1 MDEGEPRGE
10 AQKAKRQTAGTVDI
24 PMPVLILIA
33 AIVGLMI
40 GYFAAGMLQPKAA
53 VPAGGAV
60 APVETDLSL
69 DQVKAKVSGYMDKLI
84 AAQPAGTGLAIDVK
98 SASKDKGMYSVL
110 MDLKQNGTT
119 VQQMNA
125 LVSPD
130 GSTLFLYN
138 PAYGIYISYDLT
150 QPVPK
155 APAQETQPAAQ
166 VVKTDK
172 PNVELFVM
180 SFCPYGQQ
188 AENGI
193 GPVVELLGDKITV
206 EPHFILGPTP
216 YYGDVASDCMTTST
230 GTNICSLHGVK
241 EVEEDARQACVWK
254 YAPEKWWDY
263 ALYVDSKCSLDTIDS
278 CWHDAA
284 KAAGV
289 DEAVVEKCYI
299 DEAPGLLASEMA
311 LSSSK
316 GVGGSPTIF
325 INGVSYNGGRSAEN
339 FKSAF
344 CDAFNAAPGE
354 CGQTIQTTATAGASS
369 SSTVPA
375 SCGPTG

>member
-1 MDEGEPRGE
+1 MDESEPRGE
-10 AQKAKRQTAGTVDI
+10 AQKAKRQTPGTVDI

-33 AIVGLMI
+33 LVAGLI
-40 GYFAAGMLQPKAA
+40 LGYLAAGILQPKAA
-53 VPAGGAV
+53 VPAGGAA
-60 APVETDLSL
+60 APVETGLSL
-69 DQVKAKVSGYMDKLI
+69 DQVKAKVSGYMDKLL

-119 VQQMNA
+119 VQQMDA

-130 GSTLFLYN
+130 GTTLFLYN
-138 PAYGIYISYDLT
+138 AAYGIYVSYDLT
-150 QPVPK
+150 KDVPK
-155 APAQETQPAAQ
+155 APAQQTQQQAQPAAQ
-166 VVKTDK
+166 VVKTEK
-172 PNVELFVM
+172 PKVEMFVM

-193 GPVVELLGDKITV
+193 GPVANLLGEKISI

-216 YYGDVASDCMTTST
+216 YYGDVASDCITTGT

-241 EVEEDARQACVWK
+241 EVQEDERQICILK

-263 ALYVDSKCSLDTIDS
+263 AFYVDSKCSLDTIDS

-284 KAAGV
+284 KATGV
-289 DEAVVEKCYI
+289 DEAVVEKCFA
-299 DEAPGLLASEMA
+299 DEAPGLLAAEMA

-316 GVGGSPTIF
+316 GVSGSPTIF
-325 INGVSYNGGRSAEN
+325 VNGVNYNGGRSAEN

-344 CDAFNAAPGE
+344 CDAFTTAPDE
-354 CGQTIQTTATAGASS
+354 CGQTI
-369 SSTVPA
+369 SSTPTA
-375 SCGPTG
+375 PSGSCGPTG